1 MVLNLN
7 LIIYKMVKEINN
19 FLSDEECNELINLS
33 SGSFDNVE
41 VLGENIDGYRV
52 AKGTWLEEEDGE
64 VVIKYRKLI
73 SEITQIPTINME
85 SINVLKYDIGGEY
98 KDHHD
103 FFHPNE
109 NYYDDEI
116 KRGGQRLKTGLVYLN
131 DNFEGGETSFPNLNI
146 KIVPK
151 KGKLVLWDNI
161 KDDGSLDYDSI
172 HAGLPVTNGFKY
184 IAVIWIRENKFY

>member
-1 MVLNLN
+1 
-7 LIIYKMVKEINN
+7 MVKEFNN
-19 FLSDEECNELINLS
+19 FLSDKECDNLINLS
-33 SGSFDNVE
+33 LDDFNDVE
-41 VLGENIDGYRV
+41 ILGENIDGYRT
-52 AKGTWLEEEDGE
+52 AKGTWLEEEHGE

-85 SINVLKYDIGGEY
+85 SINVLKYEIGVEY

-131 DNFEGGETSFPNLNI
+131 DNFEGGRNI
-146 KIVPK
+146 IPK
-151 KGKLVLWDNI
+151 
-161 KDDGSLDYDSI
+161 S
-172 HAGLPVTNGFKY
+172 KY
-184 IAVIWIRENKFY
+184 